1 MGAMIRI
8 LSEADTEKAFPPVE
22 ETVALVEEALRSTA
36 SGATEIPPKAGLKPE
51 SGKGFFHWMPFID
64 RPGGTGGVKWVSY
77 FPGNAEK
84 GLVDSHALILLCDG
98 RTGYPEGLVGGMGIT
113 GLRTAAGAIVGARP
127 FLPEPSTIALI
138 GCGRIQ
144 ATTARFIVAA
154 FPSLKRVFVHART
167 AETLGSFCAAQTA
180 ATGLPFHPAAT
191 LRDATADADI
201 VISCIPQVAKP
212 LLGPD
217 DFKPG
222 AVFVPLDVTASWT
235 QAVYERSDAVIADNV
250 DQARIAATTR
260 RPDMSLDLSRLLGM
274 GDILLG
280 RAEAPRDFRLLT
292 SIVTGTAET
301 DLFVARRVLQ
311 RAAEMGLG
319 RVVPFG

>member
-1 MGAMIRI
+1 MTGAIIRI
-8 LSEADTEKAFPPVE
+8 LSEAETEQAFPPAE
-22 ETVALVEEALRSTA
+22 ETVALVEDSLK
-36 SGATEIPPKAGLKPE
+36 ATRTGTTEVPPKAGLKPE

-64 RPGGTGGVKWVSY
+64 RSGGTGGVKWVSY

-98 RTGYPEGLVGGMGIT
+98 QTGYPEGLVGGMGIT

-127 FLPEPSTIALI
+127 FQPKPRSIALV

-144 ATTARFIVAA
+144 ATTARFITET
-154 FPSLKRVFVHART
+154 FPALERVTVYART
-167 AETLGSFCAAQTA
+167 QETREAFCATQ
-180 ATGLPFHPAAT
+180 GKLFRPAAT
-191 LRDATADADI
+191 VREATAEADI

-212 LLGPD
+212 VLGPE

-222 AVFVPLDVTASWT
+222 AVFVPLDVTASWS
-235 QAVYERSDAVIADNV
+235 QGVYEASDAIFADNV
-250 DQARIAATTR
+250 DQAKIAATTR
-260 RPDMSLDLSRLLGM
+260 RPDMQLDLSRIAGM

-280 RAEAPRDFRLLT
+280 RAEPPRSFRLLT

-301 DLFVARRVLQ
+301 DLFVARRVLE
-311 RAAEMGLG
+311 RAAKMNLG
-319 RVVPFG
+319 TVVPFG